1 MADEERVVAVDG
13 GGEEGCGGPDEGA
26 GDDEGF
32 AGEVVAEPAG
42 GGGDEHV
49 GEEEGGGEESGLRV
63 VDMEFALDEG
73 LDAGENVAV
82 DKVEEV
88 EGGEEE
94 EREGGGA
101 GWVDARGH
109 RVGGRIAGGLTQDR
123 RAALRFISPS
133 WVKSQHGPP
142 VLLDCH
148 GDRARC
154 VHRARRT
161 GNRHRVGPRGGAWSS
176 RTAASTTA
184 STAVAAAARDSST
197 RSSASETLVPTDFVR
212 SARFTR
218 HLRRSVFEGSAFVFQ
233 GSDARRPHGTPCGL
247 G

>member
-1 MADEERVVAVDG
+1 M
-13 GGEEGCGGPDEGA
+13 
-26 GDDEGF
+26 
-32 AGEVVAEPAG
+32 VAEPAG

-101 GWVDARGH
+101 GWVDRADIGLGKDSRGTDS
-109 RVGGRIAGGLTQDR
+109 GQAGGT
-123 RAALRFISPS
+123 
-133 WVKSQHGPP
+133 P
-142 VLLDCH
+142 VYFTILGEKPAWTTSLLDCH

-161 GNRHRVGPRGGAWSS
+161 GNRHRVGPRGGAGVPQPPPPPPPPPLLPPPPPLHANC
-176 RTAASTTA
+176 RFRTTAAGTIS
-184 STAVAAAARDSST
+184 
-197 RSSASETLVPTDFVR
+197 VP
-212 SARFTR
+212 
-218 HLRRSVFEGSAFVFQ
+218 
-233 GSDARRPHGTPCGL
+233 RPI
-247 G
+247 